1 MPDRPPTLRDV
12 AAAAGVH
19 PATASRALNPETRL
33 LVSEETARRVIAA
46 AAVMGYRPN
55 PVARSL
61 RTRRSHSVGVL
72 IPDLNNPIFPPIVR
86 GLEDK
91 LAAAGYVALLG
102 NTDADAS
109 RERRLFEQ
117 MRARHVDGFVLAT
130 ATLHDRL
137 LAEAAAAELP
147 VVLMNRLAPDY
158 SFPSVSVDNEQGSRM
173 AVTHLAR
180 LGHTR
185 IAHIAGPQEA
195 STSVGRLRG
204 FRDGMASHGL
214 EVDEDLIAY
223 AARYTVEEGTRCG
236 RELLAAHG
244 DITAVAAANDM
255 LAVGCYAALDE
266 AGRQCPDDIS
276 VIGFNDMPFV
286 DRLRPPLTSVRFP
299 HYQLG
304 TEAAQL
310 LLERINGGGGPV
322 KILYLAPELI
332 VRGSTA
338 GPLAAAAQAG
348 HEDAG
353 MAGNPPVP
361 LRPVPSRAARGR
373 PLPPL
378 AGERQAVADRHH
390 DQVHAVVGGGV
401 VVEIPDGYH
410 GRVVVARVDDAAMR
424 ERVVHHDQTAGAYPR
439 YDLAP
444 VAEVAVLVGIDE
456 REVEQLLVRQRAQR
470 VDGRAESQLYP
481 VREARLL
488 PVLPGHRGPL
498 LVDVTA
504 HQPSAVRQPPG
515 NANRG
520 VPGEG
525 ADLDGRRGPGDL
537 GQQGHERPLLGGD
550 GQVGLVRELLSGLV
564 RQLPED
570 GVRRAA
576 VRAEIGVEVEADLLG
591 TPRHDTTL

>member
-1 MPDRPPTLRDV
+1 MPDRPATLRDV

-19 PATASRALNPETRL
+19 PATASRALNPATRM
-33 LVSEETARRVIAA
+33 LVSEETARRVLSAA
-46 AAVMGYRPN
+46 AALGYRPN
-55 PVARSL
+55 AVARSL
-61 RTRRSHSVGVL
+61 RTRRSHTVGVL
-72 IPDLNNPIFPPIVR
+72 IPALNNPLFPPIVR

-91 LAAAGYVALLG
+91 LAAAGYVALIG
-102 NTDADAS
+102 NTDADAN
-109 RERRLFEQ
+109 RERTLFEQ

-130 ATLHDRL
+130 ATLHDQL

-147 VVLMNRLAPDY
+147 VVLMNRLAEDY

-266 AGRQCPDDIS
+266 GGRQCPDDIS

-310 LLERINGGGGPV
+310 LLERIGDREAPV
-322 KILYLAPELI
+322 KILYLAPELV
-332 VRGSTA
+332 VRKSVAAPAGS
-338 GPLAAAAQAG
+338 AAPSGAP
-348 HEDAG
+348 DAG
-353 MAGNPPVP
+353 ETAHLAPVP
-361 LRPVPSRAARGR
+361 LRRAPSRRA
-373 PLPPL
+373 
-378 AGERQAVADRHH
+378 
-390 DQVHAVVGGGV
+390 GGV
-401 VVEIPDGYH
+401 
-410 GRVVVARVDDAAMR
+410 
-424 ERVVHHDQTAGAYPR
+424 
-439 YDLAP
+439 
-444 VAEVAVLVGIDE
+444 
-456 REVEQLLVRQRAQR
+456 
-470 VDGRAESQLYP
+470 SQ
-481 VREARLL
+481 
-488 PVLPGHRGPL
+488 G
-498 LVDVTA
+498 
-504 HQPSAVRQPPG
+504 
-515 NANRG
+515 
-520 VPGEG
+520 
-525 ADLDGRRGPGDL
+525 
-537 GQQGHERPLLGGD
+537 
-550 GQVGLVRELLSGLV
+550 
-564 RQLPED
+564 
-570 GVRRAA
+570 
-576 VRAEIGVEVEADLLG
+576 
-591 TPRHDTTL
+591 